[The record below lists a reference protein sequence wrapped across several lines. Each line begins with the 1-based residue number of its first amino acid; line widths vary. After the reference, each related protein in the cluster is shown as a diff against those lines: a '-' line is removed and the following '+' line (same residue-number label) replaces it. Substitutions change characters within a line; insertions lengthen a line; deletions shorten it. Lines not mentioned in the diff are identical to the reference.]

1 MYIIA
6 QFKRILNGKEI
17 ETYNTLNT
25 LPVFR
30 YFEIKETGN
39 YNYLYKID
47 IDKIK
52 LMPIKKNDRLKE
64 IFDFFIFEFDTLN
77 LENIKIEANILRLNL
92 LVSVNENDVKSKN
105 ELNKE
110 LKKQE
115 LIKPEY
121 GQKDFNLDN
130 ELIILSK
137 WIGYRLDKFTLTT
150 KEYLKIRELY
160 SKEAEKLNNK

>member
-6 QFKRILNGKEI
+6 QFRHILNGKEI